1 MAKPPATR
9 PARRR
14 RPQLR
19 AKLASA
25 IPTSRQLQKAR
36 SEGWSKW
43 IRTPQDEAALAQGC
57 WFDVARAEAVRTY
70 FCERFSH
77 GKDRFYDQPFIIGQD
92 NWLYQDILGP
102 IYGWRT
108 SDGYR
113 RCRSAYV
120 EVPKKNGKT
129 QVAAGISLIELRWV
143 TGSRVYIVATSRG
156 QANEC
161 FDEAAGMVERRSW
174 LKRFYKVLR
183 STGRILYA
191 AKNSEIIVLPKN
203 AAGSEGKNA
212 SALILDELHAWT
224 DRALF
229 DSLLF
234 AGAARANPLLFMI
247 TTAGKDL
254 SSLCYSEHERAER
267 QARGLDLAIDHH
279 SVVYAAERGARWDDV
294 EQWKKANPNFGVTMT
309 ERSVR
314 SDIENARGRPARIA
328 ALKRYRL
335 NIWTNESD
343 TLFDQT
349 KWESLGRVSFEELAG
364 EAYGGLDMARLRDF
378 AAFTLLLRDSEGWQ
392 LFPRLYV
399 PAETVL
405 EKEEIDKIPLS
416 VWIEKGWVVATPGG
430 EIDAAVI
437 LKDIVAAHKRFS
449 LIDLGYDPYMAGQM
463 AKTLRAEHGIECTA
477 VPQTMPYMAVPT
489 SEMMNAIAYGKIR
502 HNHNPALTWMV
513 GNVVGIADN
522 NDNVRPTKKRSRG
535 RIDGMVAAIIAMQ
548 RALAPDH
555 NAPVSDEPYQ
565 WV

>member
-1 MAKPPATR
+1 MPRKQPAKRKVATR
-9 PARRR
+9 
-14 RPQLR
+14 
-19 AKLASA
+19 AKFASA

-36 SEGWSKW
+36 SEGWASW
-43 IRTPQDEAALAQGC
+43 IRTPQDEAAVAQGC
-57 WFDVARAEAVRTY
+57 WFDLERAEAVRTY

-77 GKDRFYDQPFIIGQD
+77 GKDRFYNLPFVIAAD
-92 NWLYQDILGP
+92 NWLYRDVLGP

-108 SDGYR
+108 LDGFR
-113 RCRSAYV
+113 RCRSVYV

-129 QVAAGISLIELRWV
+129 QVAAGISLVEMRYV
-143 TGSRVYIVATSRG
+143 HGARVYIVATSRG

-183 STGRILYA
+183 STGKILYPQR
-191 AKNSEIIVLPKN
+191 NSAIEVLPKN

-267 QARGLDLAIDHH
+267 QAKGLDLSIDHH
-279 SVVYAAERGARWDDV
+279 SVIYAADRHAKWDDIA
-294 EQWKKANPNFGVTMT
+294 QWKKANPNFGVTMT
-309 ERSVR
+309 ERSIKL
-314 SDIENARGRPARIA
+314 DIESARGRPSRIA

-343 TLFDQT
+343 TWLDQH
-349 KWESLGRVSFEELAG
+349 KWESLEKITAEELAG
-364 EAYGGLDMARLRDF
+364 EAYGGLDMARINDF
-378 AAFTLLLRDSEGWQ
+378 AAFVLLLRDPKGWQ

-399 PAETVL
+399 PAEKVI

-416 VWIEKGWVVATPGG
+416 VWVDKGWVIATPGS
-430 EIDAAVI
+430 EIDADI
-437 LKDIVAAHKRFS
+437 IRRDIVAAHKRFS
-449 LIDLGYDPYMAGQM
+449 LIDLGYDPYMAGQL
-463 AKTLRAEHGIECTA
+463 AKALRAEDGIECTA
-477 VPQTMPYMAVPT
+477 VPQTMPFMAVPST
-489 SEMMNAIAYGKIR
+489 ELERAISGGTIR

-513 GNVVGIADN
+513 GNAVAIQDN
-522 NDNVRPTKKRSRG
+522 NGNVRPTKKRSRG
-535 RIDGMVAAIIAMQ
+535 RIDGVVAAVIAMQ
-548 RALAPDH
+548 RALSPDH
-555 NAPVSDEPYQ
+555 AEQVSDEPAF
-565 WV
+565 WL

>member
-1 MAKPPATR
+1 MAKKATTTKVR
-9 PARRR
+9 AN
-14 RPQLR
+14 PQLK
-19 AKLASA
+19 AKFASS

-36 SEGWSKW
+36 SEGWYKW
-43 IRTPQDEAALAQGC
+43 IITPQDEAAVAQGC
-57 WFDVARAEAVRTY
+57 WFDHGRAEAVRTY
-70 FCERFSH
+70 FCERFTH

-92 NWLYQDILGP
+92 NWLYRDILGP

-108 SDGYR
+108 ADGYR
-113 RCRSAYV
+113 RCRSCYV

-129 QVAAGISLIELRWV
+129 QVAAGISLVELRYV
-143 TGSRVYIVATSRG
+143 TGSRVYIVATSKS

-161 FDEAAGMVERRSW
+161 YEEAAGMVERRSW
-174 LKRFYKVLR
+174 LKRFYKVR
-183 STGRILYA
+183 AATGRILYP
-191 AKNSEIIVLPKN
+191 AKNSMISVLPKN

-234 AGAARANPLLFMI
+234 AGAARLNPLLFMI

-267 QARGLDLAIDHH
+267 QKKGHDLAIDHH
-279 SVVYAAERGARWDDV
+279 SVIYAADRGARWDDI

-309 ERSVR
+309 ERSVK

-343 TLFDQT
+343 TLLDQN
-349 KWESLGRVSFEELAG
+349 KWQALGRISHEELSG

-378 AAFTLLLRDSEGWQ
+378 AAFVLLLRDQHGWQ

-399 PAETVL
+399 PGDKVI

-416 VWIEKGWVVATPGG
+416 VWVEKGWVVATPGG
-430 EIDAAVI
+430 EIDANMI
-437 LKDIVAAHKRFS
+437 MRDIVAAHKRFS

-477 VPQTMPYMAVPT
+477 VPQTMPFMAVPT
-489 SEMMNAIAYGKIR
+489 TELMNSIEHGSIR
-502 HNHNPALTWMV
+502 HNHNPCLTWMV
-513 GNVVGIADN
+513 GNVVGISDN

-535 RIDGMVAAIIAMQ
+535 RIDGVVAAIIAMQ

-555 NAPVSDEPYQ
+555 NQAVSDEPYQ